1 MPRLAEIGMM
11 VERSD
16 VMSPAEG
23 RQRFEGFNMAKGRQ
37 DQKTRE
43 SPRPTPLGA
52 WVRSVRT
59 EQAMSQRGLADRAGL
74 SRSYLC
80 DIERGRGSQ
89 PSMETLD
96 KLSAA
101 LGLSRN
107 ELLRAAG
114 MIEGGLDERHTSD
127 ERRLLAVF
135 RDLDDG
141 GRTQVMR
148 FARFVHAEE
157 HTWVQPGLGDE
168 GSQSSLIPVQTGPTL
183 FDLDTN

>member
-1 MPRLAEIGMM
+1 
-11 VERSD
+11 
-16 VMSPAEG
+16 
-23 RQRFEGFNMAKGRQ
+23 
-37 DQKTRE
+37 
-43 SPRPTPLGA
+43 
-52 WVRSVRT
+52 
-59 EQAMSQRGLADRAGL
+59 
-74 SRSYLC
+74 
-80 DIERGRGSQ
+80 
-89 PSMETLD
+89 METLD

-135 RDLDDG
+135 RDLDNG

-157 HTWVQPGLGDE
+157 HTWVQPGLGDDGAQAPPMTVQS
-168 GSQSSLIPVQTGPTL
+168 GSTL
-183 FDLDTN
+183 FDLDSD

>member
-1 MPRLAEIGMM
+1 MTKVR
-11 VERSD
+11 RN
-16 VMSPAEG
+16 
-23 RQRFEGFNMAKGRQ
+23 QT
-37 DQKTRE
+37 TRE
-43 SPRPTPLGA
+43 SRTPTALGA
-52 WVRSVRT
+52 WVRNVRT
-59 EQAMSQRGLADRAGL
+59 EQGLSQRGLADRAGL

-80 DIERGRGSQ
+80 DIERGRGTQ

-135 RDLDDG
+135 RDLDNG

-148 FARFVHAEE
+148 FARFIHAEE
-157 HTWVQPGLGDE
+157 HTWVQPGLPDDGALP
-168 GSQSSLIPVQTGPTL
+168 QSMVVQTGPTL
-183 FDLDTN
+183 FDLESD